1 MDNNKLVPELTLTPN
16 VQKAAENEATQPLSQ
31 IQPQPTEPLPTE
43 SLSPEELAMV
53 EQFAAKIDV
62 TDPNIVL
69 NYGVGAQQKV
79 ANFSD
84 NALAN
89 VQTKDLGEV
98 GDMISDLVGELR
110 EFDAEEKSGFFGLF
124 KSKGSKISQF
134 RAKYEKADVNIEKI
148 TAALESHQ
156 VRLMKDVAI
165 LDQLYE
171 VNLTNF
177 KELSMYILAGK
188 KRLEEVRSGELVQL
202 TEKAKR
208 SNLPEDVQAAKDL
221 NDKLERFEKKIS
233 DLELTRAISIQ
244 MAPQIRMI
252 QNNDSI
258 MSEKIQTTIV
268 NTIPLWKSQMV
279 IALGL
284 THSQQA
290 LKAQQQVTD
299 ITNELLKKN
308 AEMLK
313 VSTIETAKAAER
325 GIVDIETLRQ
335 TNETL
340 ISTLDE
346 VVQIQ
351 NEGRAKRKEAE
362 AELGRI
368 ENQLKQKLLEMKR

>member
-16 VQKAAENEATQPLSQ
+16 VSSASTVAEAEQVQAQVQQQNP
-31 IQPQPTEPLPTE
+31 IPTE

-148 TAALESHQ
+148 TSALESHQ

-244 MAPQIRMI
+244 MAPQIRLI
-252 QNNDSI
+252 QNNNSI

>member
-16 VQKAAENEATQPLSQ
+16 VNSASTVAEAEQVQAQVQQQNP
-31 IQPQPTEPLPTE
+31 IPTE

-84 NALAN
+84 NALSS

-110 EFDAEEKSGFFGLF
+110 EFDAEEKSGFLGLF

-244 MAPQIRMI
+244 MAPQIRLI
-252 QNNDSI
+252 QNNNSI

-284 THSQQA
+284 SHSQQA

>member
-16 VQKAAENEATQPLSQ
+16 VNSASTVAEAEQVQAQVQQQNP
-31 IQPQPTEPLPTE
+31 IQTE

-110 EFDAEEKSGFFGLF
+110 EFDAEEKSGFLGLF
-124 KSKGSKISQF
+124 KPKGGKIQQF

-244 MAPQIRMI
+244 MAPQIRLI
-252 QNNDSI
+252 QNNNSI

>member
-16 VQKAAENEATQPLSQ
+16 VQQAAETETAQPLQ
-31 IQPQPTEPLPTE
+31 QLQTQPTEPLPTD
-43 SLSPEELAMV
+43 SLTPEEMAMV

-84 NALAN
+84 NALSS

-124 KSKGSKISQF
+124 KPKGGKIAQF

-165 LDQLYE
+165 LDQLYD

-188 KRLEEVRSGELVQL
+188 KRLEEVRAGELVQL
-202 TEKAKR
+202 TEKAKQ

-244 MAPQIRMI
+244 MAPQIRLI
-252 QNNDSI
+252 QNNNSI

>member
-16 VQKAAENEATQPLSQ
+16 VQASADSEILQTAQSAQN
-31 IQPQPTEPLPTE
+31 TEPMPTD

-202 TEKAKR
+202 TEKAKK

-244 MAPQIRMI
+244 MAPQIRLI
-252 QNNDSI
+252 QNNNSI

>member
-1 MDNNKLVPELTLTPN
+1 MTPN
-16 VQKAAENEATQPLSQ
+16 VQASADSEILQTAQSAQN
-31 IQPQPTEPLPTE
+31 TEPMPTE

-148 TAALESHQ
+148 TSALESHQ

-244 MAPQIRMI
+244 MAPQIRLI
-252 QNNDSI
+252 QNNNSI

>member
-16 VQKAAENEATQPLSQ
+16 VNSASTVAEAEQVQAQVQQQNP
-31 IQPQPTEPLPTE
+31 IPTE

-148 TAALESHQ
+148 TSALESHQ

>member
-84 NALAN
+84 NALSS

-244 MAPQIRMI
+244 MAPQIRLI
-252 QNNDSI
+252 QNNNSI

>member
-1 MDNNKLVPELTLTPN
+1 
-16 VQKAAENEATQPLSQ
+16 
-31 IQPQPTEPLPTE
+31 
-43 SLSPEELAMV
+43 MV

-84 NALAN
+84 NALSS

-124 KSKGSKISQF
+124 KSKGGKVSQF

-202 TEKAKR
+202 TEKAKK

-244 MAPQIRMI
+244 MAPQIRLI
-252 QNNDSI
+252 QNNNSI

>member
-16 VQKAAENEATQPLSQ
+16 VQASADSEILQTAQSAQN
-31 IQPQPTEPLPTE
+31 TEPMPTE

-84 NALAN
+84 NALSS

-124 KSKGSKISQF
+124 KSKGGKISQF

-165 LDQLYE
+165 LDQLYA

-244 MAPQIRMI
+244 MAPQIRLI
-252 QNNDSI
+252 QNNNSI

>member
-16 VQKAAENEATQPLSQ
+16 VQASADSEILQTAQSAQN
-31 IQPQPTEPLPTE
+31 TEPMPTE

-202 TEKAKR
+202 TEKAKK

>member
-16 VQKAAENEATQPLSQ
+16 VSSASTVAEAEQVQAQVQQQNP
-31 IQPQPTEPLPTE
+31 IPTE

-148 TAALESHQ
+148 TSALESHQ

>member
-16 VQKAAENEATQPLSQ
+16 VNSASTVAEAEQVQAQVQQQNP
-31 IQPQPTEPLPTE
+31 IPTE

-84 NALAN
+84 NALSS

-252 QNNDSI
+252 QNNNSI

-284 THSQQA
+284 SHSQQA

>member
-16 VQKAAENEATQPLSQ
+16 VQASADSEILQTAQSAQN
-31 IQPQPTEPLPTE
+31 TEPMPTE

-202 TEKAKR
+202 TEKAKK

-244 MAPQIRMI
+244 MAPQIRLI
-252 QNNDSI
+252 QNNNSI

>member
-16 VQKAAENEATQPLSQ
+16 VQASADSEILQTAQSAQN
-31 IQPQPTEPLPTE
+31 TEPMPTE

-110 EFDAEEKSGFFGLF
+110 EFDAEEKSGFLGLF
-124 KSKGSKISQF
+124 KPKGGKIQQF

-244 MAPQIRMI
+244 MAPQIRLI
-252 QNNDSI
+252 QNNNSI

>member
-16 VQKAAENEATQPLSQ
+16 VQASADSEILQTAQSAQN
-31 IQPQPTEPLPTE
+31 TEPMPTE

-148 TAALESHQ
+148 ISALESHQ

-244 MAPQIRMI
+244 MAPQIRLI
-252 QNNDSI
+252 QNNNSI

>member
-16 VQKAAENEATQPLSQ
+16 VQASADSEILQTAQSAQN
-31 IQPQPTEPLPTE
+31 TEPMPTD

-244 MAPQIRMI
+244 MAPQIRLI
-252 QNNDSI
+252 QNNNSI

>member
-16 VQKAAENEATQPLSQ
+16 VQASADSEILQTAQSAQN
-31 IQPQPTEPLPTE
+31 TEPMPTE

-148 TAALESHQ
+148 TSALESHQ

-244 MAPQIRMI
+244 MAPQIRLI
-252 QNNDSI
+252 QNNNSI

>member
-16 VQKAAENEATQPLSQ
+16 VQASADSEILQTAQSAQN
-31 IQPQPTEPLPTE
+31 TEPMPTD

-148 TAALESHQ
+148 TSALESHQ

-244 MAPQIRMI
+244 MAPQIRLI
-252 QNNDSI
+252 QNNNSI

>member
-16 VQKAAENEATQPLSQ
+16 VQASADSEILQTAQSAQN
-31 IQPQPTEPLPTE
+31 TEPMPTD

-202 TEKAKR
+202 TEKAK
-208 SNLPEDVQAAKDL
+208 
-221 NDKLERFEKKIS
+221 
-233 DLELTRAISIQ
+233 
-244 MAPQIRMI
+244 
-252 QNNDSI
+252 
-258 MSEKIQTTIV
+258 
-268 NTIPLWKSQMV
+268 
-279 IALGL
+279 
-284 THSQQA
+284 
-290 LKAQQQVTD
+290 
-299 ITNELLKKN
+299 
-308 AEMLK
+308 K
-313 VSTIETAKAAER
+313 VESAR
-325 GIVDIETLRQ
+325 
-335 TNETL
+335 
-340 ISTLDE
+340 
-346 VVQIQ
+346 
-351 NEGRAKRKEAE
+351 GRAGGEGFERQA
-362 AELGRI
+362 RTI
-368 ENQLKQKLLEMKR
+368 

>member
-16 VQKAAENEATQPLSQ
+16 VNSASTVAEAEQVQAQVQQQNP
-31 IQPQPTEPLPTE
+31 IPTE

-110 EFDAEEKSGFFGLF
+110 EFDAEEKSGFFGLC
-124 KSKGSKISQF
+124 KSKGGKISQF

-244 MAPQIRMI
+244 MAPQIRLI
-252 QNNDSI
+252 QNNNSI

>member
-244 MAPQIRMI
+244 MAPQIRLI
-252 QNNDSI
+252 QNNNSI